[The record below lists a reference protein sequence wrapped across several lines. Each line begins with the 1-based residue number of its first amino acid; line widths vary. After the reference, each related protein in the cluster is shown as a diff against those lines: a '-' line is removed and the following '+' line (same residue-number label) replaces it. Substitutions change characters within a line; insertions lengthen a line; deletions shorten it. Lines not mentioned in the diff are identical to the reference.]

1 MANKKTESTLRNM
14 LIALF
19 VVSFISATTLGYVY
33 EFTKGPI
40 AVAKLKKKIAAIKK
54 VVPEFTND
62 PNADMYRVT
71 SDFEGDSLEFYPAY
85 KDKELAGIAVKTF
98 SDKGFTKRI
107 YLMVGFLPDGTI
119 HNISVLEHAETPGL
133 GDKMDKKKSDW
144 SEQFNGKNPANFK
157 LIVTKDGGDV
167 DAITAATISSRAYTD
182 AVDRAYKA
190 FMENKK

>member
-1 MANKKTESTLRNM
+1 MASKTESTLRNM

-33 EFTKGPI
+33 EFTKEPI
-40 AVAKLKKKIAAIKK
+40 AAAKLKKKIAAIKQ

-62 PNADMYRVT
+62 PNADMYRVA

-85 KDKELAGIAVKTF
+85 KDKELSGIAVKTF
-98 SDKGFTKRI
+98 SDNGFTKRI

-119 HNISVLEHAETPGL
+119 HNINVLEHAETPGL
-133 GDKMDKKKSDW
+133 GDKMDKKKSNW
-144 SEQFNGKNPANFK
+144 SEQFNGKNPANYK
-157 LIVTKDGGDV
+157 LVVTKDGGDV

-190 FMENKK
+190 FIANKK

>member
-1 MANKKTESTLRNM
+1 MASKTESTLRNM

-40 AVAKLKKKIAAIKK
+40 AEAKLKKKIAAIEK
-54 VVPEFTND
+54 VVPEFTNN
-62 PNADMYRVT
+62 PNEDMYLIA
-71 SDFEGDSLEFYPAY
+71 SDIEGDSLEFYPSY
-85 KDKELAGIAVKTF
+85 KDSVLTGTAIKTF
-98 SDKGFTKRI
+98 SDLGFTKRI
-107 YLMVGFLPDGTI
+107 YIMVGFLPDGTI

-133 GDKMDKKKSDW
+133 GDKMDKKKSKW
-144 SEQFNGKNPANFK
+144 SEQFNGKNPANYK
-157 LIVTKDGGDV
+157 LTVTKDGGNV

-190 FMENKK
+190 LMANQK